1 MAGIGVS
8 VHFIPLH
15 LHPLYE
21 RMGYRPGQFPNAE
34 AAYAGAISLPIWPGM
49 TAVQIERVVDA
60 VTAAV

>member
-1 MAGIGVS
+1 
-8 VHFIPLH
+8 
-15 LHPLYE
+15 
-21 RMGYRPGQFPNAE
+21 MGYRPGQFPNAE